1 MTTSEVPETP
11 ATLLVADALFRNGA
25 TRVVLSLLQH
35 WGGGSSLAVLG
46 RPAGARLVPEPPH
59 VRVVHLAPPGQRLL
73 VAALPALVRLTR
85 LARRHEVVLAT
96 SEIGPG
102 VVLAWAAARLAGRPF
117 VVSVHADLD
126 DALQEWTP
134 PALRPLV
141 RAVHRRAD
149 AAVCVDAGVL
159 GPVLRNGLPADRV
172 HVVRNGI
179 DLRAVRE
186 AAGVGSVGSGGS
198 AAAPEQTGGGVPVVV
213 ATGRLAH
220 QKGYDVLL
228 RAHADVVGRRPH
240 RLRVLNDGADRAGL
254 EHLARELGVT
264 GSVEFAGAVPHP
276 LPEVARAALFCLPSR
291 HEGLPL
297 ALVEAAALG
306 VPVIASASSA
316 GVREVLDDGRTGVLV
331 PVGDAPALASALEAH
346 LTDPEPLRERARAGL
361 AHVESFDAGVM
372 AAGWSRALRTAV
384 RTGEVR
390 PPRPGLRRPLAGS
403 PGAPPR
409 PRPRPRP

>member
-1 MTTSEVPETP
+1 MITSEVPETP

-35 WGGGSSLAVLG
+35 WGEGSSLAVLG
-46 RPAGARLVPEPPH
+46 RPAGASLVPAPPD
-59 VRVVHLAPPGQRLL
+59 VRVVHLARPGQRLL
-73 VAALPALVRLTR
+73 LSALPALVRLVR

-117 VVSVHADLD
+117 VVAVHADLD
-126 DALQEWTP
+126 GALREWTP

-149 AAVCVDAGVL
+149 AAVCVDAGVVD
-159 GPVLRNGLPADRV
+159 PVLRNGLPADRA

-179 DLRAVRE
+179 DLAAVRE
-186 AAGVGSVGSGGS
+186 AAGVGSGGS
-198 AAAPEQTGGGVPVVV
+198 AATPGRSDDGVPAVV

-240 RLRVLNDGADRAGL
+240 RLRVLNDGADRADL
-254 EHLARELGVT
+254 ELLARDLGVT

-306 VPVIASASSA
+306 VPVIASSSSS

-331 PVGDAPALASALEAH
+331 PVDDVPALAAALEAH
-346 LTDPEPLRERARAGL
+346 LADPEPLRERARAGL
-361 AHVESFDAGVM
+361 EHVESFDAAVM
-372 AAGWSRALRTAV
+372 AAGWSRALRATA

-403 PGAPPR
+403 PGAPPP

>member
-1 MTTSEVPETP
+1 MITEASETP

-25 TRVVLSLLQH
+25 TRVVLSLVER
-35 WGGGSSLAVLG
+35 WGGGSSLAVLS
-46 RPAGARLVPEPPH
+46 RPDGASLVPAPPE
-59 VRVVHLAPPGQRLL
+59 VRVVHLVRPGRRLR
-73 VAALPALVRLTR
+73 VAALPALLRLTR
-85 LARRHEVVLAT
+85 LARHHEVVLAT

-126 DALQEWTP
+126 DALREWTP
-134 PALRPLV
+134 PALRSLV
-141 RAVHRRAD
+141 RSVHRRAD

-159 GPVLRNGLPADRV
+159 APVLRNGLPADRA

-179 DLRAVRE
+179 DLGAVRA
-186 AAGVGSVGSGGS
+186 AAGVGSDGS
-198 AAAPEQTGGGVPVVV
+198 AAASGRGDDGVPVVV

-228 RAHADVVGRRPH
+228 RAHADVVARRPH
-240 RLRVLNDGADRAGL
+240 RLRVLNDGADRADL

-306 VPVIASASSA
+306 VPVIASDSSA
-316 GVREVLDDGRTGVLV
+316 GVRQVLDDGRTGVLV
-331 PVGDAPALASALEAH
+331 PVDDVPALAAALEAH

-361 AHVESFDAGVM
+361 EHVEAFDAAVM
-372 AAGWSRALRTAV
+372 AAGWSRVLRTVA
-384 RTGEVR
+384 RTGGEVR

-403 PGAPPR
+403 PGAPTR
-409 PRPRPRP
+409 SRS